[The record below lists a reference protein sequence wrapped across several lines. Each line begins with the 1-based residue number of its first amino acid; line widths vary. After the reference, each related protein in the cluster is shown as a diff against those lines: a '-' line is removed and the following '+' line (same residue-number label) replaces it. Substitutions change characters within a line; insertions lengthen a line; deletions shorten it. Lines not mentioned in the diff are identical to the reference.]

1 MVQKKCK
8 LKQIA
13 NFMQLRNM
21 ENYLHHEKSVK
32 FITLMTHG
40 SLLAI
45 ITVIL
50 IECRILIRT
59 VLSFSF
65 RRPITL
71 KEFLDLTEIVFITD
85 VNTRRSMAVMP
96 SNVVSV

>member
-1 MVQKKCK
+1 
-8 LKQIA
+8 
-13 NFMQLRNM
+13 M
-21 ENYLHHEKSVK
+21 ENHLHHEKSVK

-45 ITVIL
+45 IIIRITVIITVIL

-59 VLSFSF
+59 VLSFCC